1 MKRIR
6 KRLVATALL
15 LASTSPAWAQEMIMG
30 PMQGGKAPAD
40 ARSPDYSDGVD
51 YGDMTGMDM
60 NDSGPYRMLL
70 LDQLE
75 AVHGRSANGQSWEA
89 QGWYGGDI
97 DRLWVRTEGERSSGR
112 LEEAD
117 VEALWSHAVSTYWN
131 TQLGARQDFGT
142 GPNRTWA
149 AVGIQG
155 LAPYWFETEATFYA
169 AAGGRT
175 AARLRAEYDLLIT
188 QRLIL
193 QPELE
198 VNAYGKADRRQGT
211 GSGLSDASFGLRLR
225 YEIRREFAPY
235 IGIRF
240 IDRFGRSADMARA
253 EGQPVFDRQVVAG
266 IRAWF

>member
-1 MKRIR
+1 MRR
-6 KRLVATALL
+6 FVSCLTAFGLATAVFV
-15 LASTSPAWAQEMIMG
+15 AHAQDMQMG

-40 ARSPDYSDGVD
+40 ARSPDYSDGID
-51 YGDMTGMDM
+51 YGPMDGMDM
-60 NDSGPYRMLL
+60 DDNAPQRMLL

-75 AVHGRSANGQSWEA
+75 AVHGRAANGQSWEA

-97 DRLWVRTEGERSSGR
+97 NRLWIRTEGERSAGK

-117 VEALWSHAVSTYWN
+117 VEALWSRTVSTYWN
-131 TQLGARQDFGT
+131 TQLGVRQDFGT

-149 AVGIQG
+149 AVGVQG
-155 LAPYWFETEATFYA
+155 LAPYWFETEATFYVG
-169 AAGGRT
+169 AGGRT
-175 AARLRAEYDLLIT
+175 AARLRAEYELLLT

-198 VNAYGKADRRQGT
+198 VNAYGKGDRRQGV

-240 IDRFGRSADMARA
+240 VDRFGRAADMARS